1 MVKQVEQE
9 NKKLERAPAQSLTDN
24 TMRNTMRRAIH
35 ASTYERFRHRTLND
49 SDEELAGT
57 NPYLI
62 IDSQGGYTV
71 LVSPELMQTVVFPP
85 KIFPLKLK
93 THTFKFP
100 PIQIFR
106 TYFPNHYF
114 PLHLFPNTFMQTEVK
129 YLAKKEI
136 KQPVIVPSP
145 FMLFSVITTP
155 LQLHFVKT
163 LRLFCMGIRC
173 FAGNHLSL
181 RQASN
186 LDLFSAPKPKFFC
199 LIFCVF
205 SLSLGYFLSTKGL
218 KFYAHQTYIWHLDLR
233 EKDFKKNFFGS
244 MHFLSCIVGIFSAFM
259 QPISPKIF
267 RDFILKIQF

>member
-1 MVKQVEQE
+1 MDSTPLCNFFLKTLTNNFLVSLIQNIKLPHILFE
-9 NKKLERAPAQSLTDN
+9 NIS
-24 TMRNTMRRAIH
+24 I
-35 ASTYERFRHRTLND
+35 
-49 SDEELAGT
+49 
-57 NPYLI
+57 
-62 IDSQGGYTV
+62 GYTV

-106 TYFPNHYF
+106 TQLSNHYF

-163 LRLFCMGIRC
+163 LGFFVWEFVVL
-173 FAGNHLSL
+173 
-181 RQASN
+181 QA
-186 LDLFSAPKPKFFC
+186 
-199 LIFCVF
+199 I
-205 SLSLGYFLSTKGL
+205 T
-218 KFYAHQTYIWHLDLR
+218 
-233 EKDFKKNFFGS
+233 
-244 MHFLSCIVGIFSAFM
+244 
-259 QPISPKIF
+259 
-267 RDFILKIQF
+267 